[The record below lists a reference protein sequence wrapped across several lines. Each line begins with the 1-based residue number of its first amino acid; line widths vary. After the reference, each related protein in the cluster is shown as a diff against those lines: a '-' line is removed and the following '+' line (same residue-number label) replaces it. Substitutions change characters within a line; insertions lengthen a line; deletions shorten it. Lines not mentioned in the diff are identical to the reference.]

1 MSELSLRR
9 HALTCALLCALA
21 SLPACAATPA
31 PYRVRFADLAHGT
44 AVGYDGQ
51 RALVIE
57 LQPGERI
64 PVNLQFDG
72 EDFELVPAHPS
83 LEFVAKHHC
92 FVRIWRDG
100 IRASFDGEH
109 FDEKPRTPGRFRVG
123 IEAHPGE
130 ATRLD
135 VVVVSPRR

>member
-1 MSELSLRR
+1 
-9 HALTCALLCALA
+9 LCAPA
-21 SLPACAATPA
+21 TLPACAATPA
-31 PYRVRFADLAHGT
+31 AYRVRFADVAHGA
-44 AVGYDGQ
+44 AVGYDDQ

-72 EDFELVPAHPS
+72 EDFDLVPAHPS

-100 IRASFDGEH
+100 IRASLDGVACCAGQRVRP
-109 FDEKPRTPGRFRVG
+109 KRKAGGARANGPRARVRQGRTAQSRQAG
-123 IEAHPGE
+123 AQT
-130 ATRLD
+130 ASMR
-135 VVVVSPRR
+135 

>member
-9 HALTCALLCALA
+9 HALTCALLSAFA
-21 SLPACAATPA
+21 SLPSCAATPA

-44 AVGYDGQ
+44 AVGYDGH
-51 RALVIE
+51 RPLVIE

-72 EDFELVPAHPS
+72 EDFDLVPAHPS
-83 LEFVAKHHC
+83 LELVVKQHC
-92 FVRIWRDG
+92 SVRIWRDG
-100 IRASFDGEH
+100 IRASLEGEH
-109 FDEKPRTPGRFRVG
+109 FDENPRTPGRFRVG
-123 IEAHPGE
+123 LETHPGE

-135 VVVVSPRR
+135 VVVVGPRR

>member
-1 MSELSLRR
+1 MSDLSLRR
-9 HALTCALLCALA
+9 HARTCALLCALA

-31 PYRVRFADLAHGT
+31 PYRVRFADLAHGG

-51 RALVIE
+51 RPLVIE
-57 LQPGERI
+57 LQPGERV

-72 EDFELVPAHPS
+72 EDFDLVPAHPS

-92 FVRIWRDG
+92 FVRGWRDG
-100 IRASFDGEH
+100 IRVSLDGEH
-109 FDEKPRTPGRFRVG
+109 FDEKPRTPGRFHVG
-123 IEAHPGE
+123 FEAHSGE

-135 VVVVSPRR
+135 VVVVGPRR